1 MNGFR
6 PTHPVHEPGSLAS
19 RLAKVEERENDY
31 LKTVQPLIGEFLD
44 VAYRLASQHRSLH
57 RCDMF
62 LRPSLFEYGGG
73 DEDDASA
80 GDQFHEYYRFT
91 DRLLRE
97 EAALRAEYME
107 NPNSEEVLRR
117 LNEFERDMRESIEVY
132 AGDIQEILAEETRQE
147 QIRSGRFV
155 PFHL

>member
-1 MNGFR
+1 MSILR
-6 PTHPVHEPGSLAS
+6 IHPVHETGSLAS

-62 LRPSLFEYGGG
+62 LRPHLFVYGGV
-73 DEDDASA
+73 DEDDENAPA
-80 GDQFHEYYRFT
+80 QLREYYRFT

-107 NPNSEEVLRR
+107 DPNSEEALRR
-117 LNEFERDMRESIEVY
+117 LNEFERDMRESTEVY
-132 AGDIQEILAEETRQE
+132 ARDIQEILAEEARQDT
-147 QIRSGRFV
+147 IKSRRLGHV
-155 PFHL
+155 HL